1 LLDKWLSDLA
11 GLRPNF
17 RWVVYGQGRL
27 PCGVNGFKVKTEQQ
41 QKDWLMAL
49 SFKQRIIGSMM
60 GVGLTPLLAI
70 SALSLYLTYN
80 TSYRD
85 NLRGLG
91 TVQRQ
96 FVARA
101 ETLYDTMR
109 LQVQNAGVDQAF
121 HMALKDFT
129 AAVNNLDA
137 STVTT
142 DAVRLRATYTELQ
155 QKAVVQIEDIDAL
168 IPKDPTALALQSEYI
183 AANPNP
189 VGEKDKLNASPDAND
204 YAVVHK
210 RFHPTIRD
218 FLEDFGYYDV
228 FLVDAASGRVVY
240 SEAKEV
246 DFLSSVK
253 TGPLVNTPFSQLVR
267 KALASNEAGSVF
279 ISDMAPYIPNG
290 GEESQF
296 MASPIVENG
305 KTLGAV
311 VFEIPV
317 KKLNDMFSGLK
328 QLGETADGF
337 VLGSDMVLRSNQ
349 MTEDGKAG
357 EKLVGNVRERL
368 KNLVARRYDGELEFR
383 GRDGLSRV
391 GSIRALKIEG
401 LDWFA
406 LVGQGKAE
414 MLAGFW
420 RQLYIQS
427 AIIVL
432 ATMLTIVIGFIISR
446 MLVQPVVSL
455 SRSFGVSAEKVGRA
469 TSQVGD
475 AVSSM
480 VAASEETSRQTTV
493 VRKNSTEAS
502 GFVSSVSS
510 SVDELNISINDISKS
525 ISDTNTVIDDAVS
538 KAHATNEVVHNLG
551 EATAKISDVV
561 NLINDLSE
569 QTSLLALNAAIE
581 AARAGDAGRG
591 FAVVADEVKKLANH
605 TAEATAGIAEQVR
618 TIQQV
623 SEQSVESLE
632 TVVQAIHRIRDNA
645 TTVSAAVEEQS
656 GVVKQIAGNVHD
668 AASRVQQVEENMN
681 GIEQAANDSGVAS
694 DQVSGSSNEVQGAFN
709 ELKSNVEAVL
719 EEMGVKS

>member
-1 LLDKWLSDLA
+1 
-11 GLRPNF
+11 
-17 RWVVYGQGRL
+17 
-27 PCGVNGFKVKTEQQ
+27 
-41 QKDWLMAL
+41 
-49 SFKQRIIGSMM
+49 
-60 GVGLTPLLAI
+60 
-70 SALSLYLTYN
+70 
-80 TSYRD
+80 
-85 NLRGLG
+85 
-91 TVQRQ
+91 
-96 FVARA
+96 
-101 ETLYDTMR
+101 
-109 LQVQNAGVDQAF
+109 
-121 HMALKDFT
+121 
-129 AAVNNLDA
+129 
-137 STVTT
+137 
-142 DAVRLRATYTELQ
+142 
-155 QKAVVQIEDIDAL
+155 
-168 IPKDPTALALQSEYI
+168 
-183 AANPNP
+183 
-189 VGEKDKLNASPDAND
+189 
-204 YAVVHK
+204 
-210 RFHPTIRD
+210 
-218 FLEDFGYYDV
+218 
-228 FLVDAASGRVVY
+228 
-240 SEAKEV
+240 
-246 DFLSSVK
+246 
-253 TGPLVNTPFSQLVR
+253 
-267 KALASNEAGSVF
+267 
-279 ISDMAPYIPNG
+279 
-290 GEESQF
+290 
-296 MASPIVENG
+296 
-305 KTLGAV
+305 
-311 VFEIPV
+311 
-317 KKLNDMFSGLK
+317 
-328 QLGETADGF
+328 
-337 VLGSDMVLRSNQ
+337 MVLRSNQ

-357 EKLVGNVRERL
+357 EKLVGNVRGRL

-406 LVGQGKAE
+406 LVSQGRAE